1 MMNKPLYDQ
10 DFLRWTAEQARALHD
25 AAHVGSNL
33 PLDWDNLAEEI
44 ESLGRAQRNQLAS
57 RIATILEHLMKLQ
70 ASPAEAP
77 RRGWEATIIRER
89 ARIERLLR
97 DSPSLRQE
105 VASMIEEEL
114 QDARK
119 VVKREMADHGE
130 AAAALLDGLRYNED
144 QVLGEWLPE

>member
-1 MMNKPLYDQ
+1 
-10 DFLRWTAEQARALHD
+10 
-25 AAHVGSNL
+25 
-33 PLDWDNLAEEI
+33 
-44 ESLGRAQRNQLAS
+44 
-57 RIATILEHLMKLQ
+57 MKLQ

-130 AAAALLDGLRYNED
+130 AAAALLDGLRHGS